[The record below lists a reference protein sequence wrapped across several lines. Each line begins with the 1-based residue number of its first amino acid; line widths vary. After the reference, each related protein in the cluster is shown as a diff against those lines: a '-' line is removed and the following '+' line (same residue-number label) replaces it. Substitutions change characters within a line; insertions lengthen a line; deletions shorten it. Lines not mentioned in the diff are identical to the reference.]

1 MRGKKLKV
9 SIRDENTL
17 QLQEDGAKGD
27 LIDLNSLHE
36 IDIDKSTIKSV
47 VASIK
52 KQAFNAELLKA
63 TQNLK
68 EKSQLEEQLHQQQY
82 LSQIATLKKEKET
95 AIQLAQAQAAS
106 NWQKNL
112 AAKDNEIVKL
122 QAKLATSE
130 AEKKLAISQSVKQIE
145 KQCSQLQHQLEQN
158 SAQAQLA
165 QNLLKEKFQQELKNK
180 DDLIAYYHDLKTKL
194 STKMLGETLEQ
205 HCEIEFNKLRATA
218 FPHAYFQKDNDVRTG
233 SKGDYI
239 FREYDEQNLELV
251 SIMFEMKNE
260 NNQTACKRK
269 NEDFLKELDKDR
281 REKNCEYAV
290 LVSLL
295 ETDNELYNTGI
306 VDVSYRFE
314 KMYVIRPQFF
324 IPLISIL
331 RNAASK
337 SLQYKKELALIKAQN
352 LDITS
357 FEENMLSFKK
367 AFAKNYQ
374 IASNRFKTAI
384 EEIDKTISHLQKT
397 KEALLSSENNLRLAN
412 NKAADLT
419 IKKLVRANPTMQKK
433 FAALKLR
440 QS

>member
-17 QLQEDGAKGD
+17 QLQEDGVKGD

-52 KQAFNAELLKA
+52 KQAFNTELLKA

-82 LSQIATLKKEKET
+82 LSQIAALKKEKET
-95 AIQLAQAQAAS
+95 AIQLAQAQATS

-180 DDLIAYYHDLKTKL
+180 DDLIAYYQDLKTKL

-433 FAALKLR
+433 FAALKMK

>member
-17 QLQEDGAKGD
+17 QLQEDGVKGD

-52 KQAFNAELLKA
+52 KQAFNTELLKA
-63 TQNLK
+63 TQTLK
-68 EKSQLEEQLHQQQY
+68 EKSQLEEQLRQQQY
-82 LSQIATLKKEKET
+82 LSQIATLKKEKEA
-95 AIQLAQAQAAS
+95 AIQLAQAQATS

-180 DDLIAYYHDLKTKL
+180 DDLIAYYQDLKTKL

-260 NNQTACKRK
+260 NNQTTCKRK

-357 FEENMLSFKK
+357 FEENMLSFKR

-433 FAALKLR
+433 FAALKMK